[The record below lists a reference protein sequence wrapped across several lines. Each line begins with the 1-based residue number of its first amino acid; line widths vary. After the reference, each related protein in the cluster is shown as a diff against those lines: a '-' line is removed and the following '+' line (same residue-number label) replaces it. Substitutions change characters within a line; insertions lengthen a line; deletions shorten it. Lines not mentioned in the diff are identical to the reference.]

1 MALFNPHRASNVAPQ
16 DAVVIAHRFVSKCRE
31 WALNQEIPKRSQ
43 RLAAQ
48 PDSEQAE
55 KLVAWLRYVEF
66 LDHTLA
72 ELEDGRLD
80 PWFLADEAKDVA
92 SADDHG

>member
-1 MALFNPHRASNVAPQ
+1 MALFNRHRASKVAPQ

-31 WALNQEIPKRSQ
+31 WALNQEIPQRSQ

-48 PDSEQAE
+48 SDREQAE

-80 PWFLADEAKDVA
+80 PWFLADEAQDGGP
-92 SADDHG
+92 ADERG